1 MWGSGNICI
10 DRNKKFGAKKC
21 GEAPVYGALLFL
33 GGSSYANNE
42 RIARQIY
49 GAKRDNPNIGIKSF
63 RKSYLVVSQYLLKGI
78 YSFLFL
84 ANIKMSGRGKSKI
97 HSKSTAL

>member
-21 GEAPVYGALLFL
+21 GEVPVYGALLFL

-42 RIARQIY
+42 N
-49 GAKRDNPNIGIKSF
+49 GENW
-63 RKSYLVVSQYLLKGI
+63 
-78 YSFLFL
+78 
-84 ANIKMSGRGKSKI
+84 
-97 HSKSTAL
+97 

>member
-1 MWGSGNICI
+1 MTTQSCELKVLQLRRYFFCSLMWGSGNICI

-42 RIARQIY
+42 N
-49 GAKRDNPNIGIKSF
+49 GGDW
-63 RKSYLVVSQYLLKGI
+63 
-78 YSFLFL
+78 
-84 ANIKMSGRGKSKI
+84 
-97 HSKSTAL
+97 

>member
-10 DRNKKFGAKKC
+10 DRTKKFGAKKC

-42 RIARQIY
+42 N
-49 GAKRDNPNIGIKSF
+49 GGNW
-63 RKSYLVVSQYLLKGI
+63 
-78 YSFLFL
+78 
-84 ANIKMSGRGKSKI
+84 
-97 HSKSTAL
+97 